1 MQLTRS
7 LRLGFVVLLAVHLAT
22 AFTAVALLGRMR
34 PAIEL
39 IIQDNVRSLEAVE
52 EVLALLAD
60 PLADNRDERA
70 QAAFERAARNVTN
83 EDERPAIDLIGI
95 NLDKALGGD
104 DEAVA
109 VVASQL
115 RRLAAI
121 NRRDLESSDRRA
133 QQLGSAGAWTV
144 VILTLFTLA
153 FGVVARRRL
162 DAQVLGP
169 LEELH
174 EVVDELG
181 EGHALRRCRPNLVAA
196 GELGQIMRAFNR
208 LLDERDEHRA
218 PDPDAK
224 HLDVTADRGVLLA
237 LLEDLDGPSAVL
249 TSDGKLIAASRQL
262 MDEIATSD
270 DVMPRLRSA
279 EDGKGARVRP
289 IGDRRIVTLTKDGLA
304 TTPKSLKSEG

>member
-34 PAIEL
+34 PAIEF
-39 IIQDNVRSLEAVE
+39 IIDDNVRSLEAVE
-52 EVLALLAD
+52 EVLALLSD
-60 PLADNRDERA
+60 PLVANRDERA
-70 QAAFERAARNVTN
+70 HAAFERAAENVTN
-83 EDERPAIDLIGI
+83 EDERPVLDLISI
-95 NLDKALGGD
+95 NLDRALDGD
-104 DEAVA
+104 EEAVA

-115 RRLAAI
+115 RRLAEI
-121 NRRDLESSDRRA
+121 NRLDLEASDRRA

-153 FGVVARRRL
+153 FGVVARRKL

-181 EGHALRRCRPNLVAA
+181 EGHALRRCRPNLAAA

-208 LLDERDEHRA
+208 LLDERDEHQA
-218 PDPDAK
+218 PDPDAR
-224 HLDVTADRGVLLA
+224 HREATADRAVLLA

-249 TSDGKLIAASRQL
+249 TTEGRLIAASRDL
-262 MDEIATSD
+262 MNRIAKDDE
-270 DVMPRLRSA
+270 VMARLRSV
-279 EDGKGARVRP
+279 EDGEDAQVLT
-289 IGDRRIVTLTKDGLA
+289 IGQRRLITLAKDRLA
-304 TTPKSLKSEG
+304 GSSESLKSEA